1 MDLIPFKNL
10 IKDKCGFLVDSVKE
24 PGLVAGIQNRMSK
37 NDLDCH
43 TKYYNYLF
51 QNQKE
56 FQSLITLLTI
66 NETYFF
72 REPGHYRLF
81 SEQII
86 PELLIKRNH
95 GTKINI
101 LSAGCSIGDEPYSLV
116 MALME
121 KYGEGMHEYFTV
133 TGADIDEGA
142 LSKAKKGIFSEGSFR
157 SLDNNLKKKY
167 FREVG
172 DNQYEIMKF
181 IKDSV
186 KLQNLNLLSDCYSDS
201 LQKMD
206 VIFYRNVSIYF
217 DFETQKNIFR
227 KLSQILNDKGY
238 IIVSS
243 TETFLHNVGILSL
256 IERDGIYLYQKN
268 PEIESVGKHNI
279 SQEIEKISLN
289 PKHQSKRSHDT
300 EFQSKPHRPKTIIQK
315 PYLADRLA
323 KHEKQNLK
331 TKPTQKRKDS
341 HVLFEETLLLVS
353 SKKNEEALNTVNKL
367 REYDK
372 SIKGYNLKASI
383 LINLLRL
390 EEAKE
395 VCLKAIELDQWNL
408 EGYLLL
414 GLIAKKGNDKDGI
427 IKRFKEAIYIQ
438 PSSWLAHFYL
448 AEVYYTFHELK
459 RACREFEIVI
469 GILEKGD
476 AHNHGLT
483 YLPFKFPEKQLI
495 HLCSHKVEII
505 KKRL

>member
-1 MDLIPFKNL
+1 MELNSFKNL
-10 IKDKCGFLVDSVKE
+10 IKDKCGFLVDSEKE
-24 PGLVAGIQNRMSK
+24 SGLMTGIRNRMSK
-37 NDLDCH
+37 NNLDCH

-51 QNQKE
+51 QDQKE
-56 FQSLITLLTI
+56 LQSLVALITV

-72 REPGHYRLF
+72 REPNHYRLF

-86 PELLIKRNH
+86 PELLIKRNQ

-101 LSAGCSIGDEPYSLV
+101 LSAGCSTGEEPYSMV
-116 MALME
+116 MALTE
-121 KYGEGMHEYFTV
+121 KYGAGMHGYFTV
-133 TGADIDEGA
+133 TGSDIDDET
-142 LSKAKKGIFSEGSFR
+142 LSLAKKGIFTESSFR
-157 SLDNNLKKKY
+157 NRDIDNNLKKKY
-167 FREVG
+167 FKEVE
-172 DNQYEIMKF
+172 NNRYEIMEF

-186 KLQNLNLLSDCYSDS
+186 KLQSHNLLSDCYPDS
-201 LQKMD
+201 LRGVD
-206 VIFYRNVSIYF
+206 IIFYRNVSIYF
-217 DFETQKNIFR
+217 DLETQKNVFR

-238 IIVSS
+238 IFVSS
-243 TETFLHNVGILSL
+243 TETFSHDVGILSL
-256 IERDGIYLYQKN
+256 IERDGIYLFQKN
-268 PEIESVGKHNI
+268 PEIEAVGRHNI
-279 SQEIEKISLN
+279 TQNIEKISQTR
-289 PKHQSKRSHDT
+289 KHQSKRLHDT
-300 EFQSKPHRPKTIIQK
+300 NFQSLPHRPGTIIRKPKPENHNRKAKTI
-315 PYLADRLA
+315 
-323 KHEKQNLK
+323 
-331 TKPTQKRKDS
+331 QKRKDS
-341 HVLFEETLLLVS
+341 HDLFEDALLLVS
-353 SKKNEEALNTVNKL
+353 SKKNEEALNAVNKL
-367 REYDK
+367 LEYDK
-372 SIKGYNLKASI
+372 LIKGYNLKASI

-448 AEVYYTFHELK
+448 AEVYYSLHELK

-469 GILEKGD
+469 GILEKGN

-483 YLPFKFPEKQLI
+483 YLPFKFPEEQLI